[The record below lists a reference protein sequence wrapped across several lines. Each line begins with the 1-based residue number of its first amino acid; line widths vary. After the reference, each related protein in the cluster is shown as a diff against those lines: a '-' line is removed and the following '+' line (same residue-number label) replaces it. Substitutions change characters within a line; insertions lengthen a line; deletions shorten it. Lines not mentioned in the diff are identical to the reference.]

1 MSRRKD
7 IMNIYMNYETVP
19 PKKII
24 EKTAQAIRER
34 GVEVFVVSNKKA
46 ALEKIKSLISK
57 NQTVMNGSSTTLDE
71 IGFTEYLKSGSH
83 KWQNLHESIMKEPDQ
98 QKGLLMRRQA
108 LLADY
113 FLGSVNAIAQTGE
126 LVAADASG
134 SRVGAYPFAAGHVVL
149 VAGAQKVVPT
159 LAKAIKRVR
168 DYVLPLESE
177 RVKKAY
183 GMPGSMVGKM
193 FILEKEMFPKR
204 TYLVL
209 VEEKLGY

>member
-1 MSRRKD
+1 
-7 IMNIYMNYETVP
+7 MNYETVP

-126 LVAADASG
+126 LVAADAYG

>member
-1 MSRRKD
+1 
-7 IMNIYMNYETVP
+7 MNYETVP

-134 SRVGAYPFAAGHVVL
+134 SRVGAYPFAAGH
-149 VAGAQKVVPT
+149 
-159 LAKAIKRVR
+159 
-168 DYVLPLESE
+168 
-177 RVKKAY
+177 
-183 GMPGSMVGKM
+183 
-193 FILEKEMFPKR
+193 
-204 TYLVL
+204 
-209 VEEKLGY
+209 

>member
-1 MSRRKD
+1 
-7 IMNIYMNYETVP
+7 MNIYMNYETVP

>member
-1 MSRRKD
+1 
-7 IMNIYMNYETVP
+7 MNYETVP

>member
-1 MSRRKD
+1 
-7 IMNIYMNYETVP
+7 MNIYMNYETVP

-126 LVAADASG
+126 LVAADAYG